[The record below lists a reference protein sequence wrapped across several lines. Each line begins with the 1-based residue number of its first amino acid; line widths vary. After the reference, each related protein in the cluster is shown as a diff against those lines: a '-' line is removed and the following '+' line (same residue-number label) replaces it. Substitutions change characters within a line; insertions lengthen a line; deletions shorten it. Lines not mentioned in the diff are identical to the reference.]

1 MNLNNMINI
10 VDLNY
15 SKNVFPLI
23 SQNLVDSIEKTIW
36 DWKKTLLFLNKRWE
50 ASSLICKDCS
60 SQIKCDFCD
69 IWMTVHKYPKKMLIC
84 HLCSFEKNIPV
95 SCPKCMS
102 TNLAQV
108 WVGIQKIEENITKLF
123 HKFKILRLDSDK
135 IKKEW
140 INKDEIKTA
149 DLIIATEIIN
159 TINITNLGLVGILL
173 LESEFLVSEYNIE
186 EQIYDNIYYNI
197 KRWSDI
203 LIQTYIPE
211 SNFLKL
217 ISEWNYKDFLNYTLA
232 ERKQFWYPPFK
243 ELAYIWVKSKSK
255 ERVKDIIVK
264 LKNKL
269 ELENNWKNTIFYDKE
284 IFSKKASLFYQK
296 IILKWDNLQDFLNTI
311 KFEIFRNKEI
321 NIEWK

>member
-1 MNLNNMINI
+1 MINI

-15 SKNVFPLI
+15 SKNIFPLI
-23 SQNLVDSIEKTIW
+23 SQNLINSIEKTISEG
-36 DWKKTLLFLNKRWE
+36 KKTLLFLNKRGE
-50 ASSLICKDCS
+50 ANSLICKDCS
-60 SQIKCDFCD
+60 TQIKCDFCD
-69 IWMTVHKYPKKMLIC
+69 IGMTVHKYPKKMLIC
-84 HLCSFEKNIPV
+84 HLCNAEKNIPEK
-95 SCPKCMS
+95 CPKCMS

-108 WVGIQKIEENITKLF
+108 GVGIQKIEENIGKLF
-123 HKFKILRLDSDK
+123 SKYKILRLDSDK
-135 IKKEW
+135 IKKEG
-140 INKDEIKTA
+140 INKDAIKTA

-159 TINITNLGLVGILL
+159 TIAIENLGLVGILL
-173 LESEFLVSEYNIE
+173 LESEFLISEYNIE

-197 KRWSDI
+197 KRGSNI

-217 ISEWNYKDFLNYTLA
+217 ITEGNYKDFLNYTLA
-232 ERKQFWYPPFK
+232 ERKQFGYPPFK

-255 ERVKDIIVK
+255 EKVKDIIVK

-269 ELENNWKNTIFYDKE
+269 EIENNGDFTIFYDKE

-296 IILKWDNLQDFLNTI
+296 IIIKGDNLQDFLTTI